1 MTSSATGVERQRKVI
16 ILSGPSGVGKS
27 ALKKKVI
34 ELTAAA
40 PNLPKFSMLPL
51 LYSRPPR
58 KNEPGG
64 NDFHFVTE
72 AEIAKYDS
80 TDVFRRKLYEKYWQA
95 VRLEDLEAAFAGD
108 EMRILE
114 LPRLLALDVINR
126 YPRIRSVLLSPI
138 SIPTNWRQTHL
149 DETRKQLE
157 FRQRER
163 AETNGDEVDE
173 AELELRIEEGIEL
186 LRAAHEYERVFVI
199 PMAPRGR
206 ERNEIV
212 TRLAHEFVEF
222 VIN

>member
-1 MTSSATGVERQRKVI
+1 MTSSVTGIDRQRNVI

-34 ELTAAA
+34 EVAALD
-40 PNLPKFSMLPL
+40 PNLPQFSMLPL

-58 KNEPGG
+58 KNETGG
-64 NDFHFVTE
+64 NDFLFVTE
-72 AEIAKYDS
+72 EEIAKYDS
-80 TDVFRRKLYEKYWQA
+80 ADVFRRKLYEKYWQA
-95 VRLEDLEAAFAGD
+95 VRLPDLEAAFAGD

-126 YPRIRSVLLSPI
+126 FPKIRSVLLSPI
-138 SIPTNWRQTHL
+138 DIPTNWQQLHL

-157 FRQRER
+157 SRQRER
-163 AETNGDEVDE
+163 AETNGDEVDD

-199 PMAPRGR
+199 PMAPHGK
-206 ERNEIV
+206 ERDEIV

-222 VIN
+222 VTS